1 MRAEPRPWDSQ
12 QVAGWLEA
20 RIEAAARD
28 QVAADRKG
36 YEARDD
42 YDLAAAEEWAC
53 RALMATARQ
62 GDQAALTQQFFGR
75 IAEQLAEFGING
87 NYLAI
92 RTQFYPG
99 RGSVQRLDDCPA
111 VRQFRAQRCI
121 FLPVLF
127 AKH

>member
-1 MRAEPRPWDSQ
+1 MTAEPRPWDSQ

-36 YEARDD
+36 YDARDD

-62 GDQAALTQQFFGR
+62 GDQAALAQKIKQLLAQDEYR
-75 IAEQLAEFGING
+75 ITGIHDDRRTERH
-87 NYLAI
+87 I
-92 RTQFYPG
+92 RAHLRKIAKMAKANEGFEN
-99 RGSVQRLDDCPA
+99 RL
-111 VRQFRAQRCI
+111 RYQ
-121 FLPVLF
+121 
-127 AKH
+127 